1 MKQIK
6 TVIVRE
12 LPFFL
17 SVPALVW
24 QALFY
29 YMPLLFVFILSF
41 KQLVDDAT
49 VWSLYNYRQLLVH
62 SSLHIIMR
70 SLTIA
75 FVTAVIT
82 LCTGYPIAYYL
93 ARKADRIK
101 NLLLYFLV
109 LPFWTNMLIQVYAW
123 FAVLERN
130 GILNNLLM
138 QLGIIN
144 EPLSLL
150 YTEGAIYL
158 VMLYYYVPFMVI
170 PIYTALEK
178 MPQEYLE
185 ASRDLGATRWQTFVH
200 VTLPFSMSGVLTGF
214 FLVFIPAFG
223 EFVIPQLMGGG
234 KYMYVG
240 SLISYYYLTTQN
252 NQLGAAF
259 MCLSSIVLI
268 VASLLIYKI
277 CTYVT
282 WCKGGK

>member
-1 MKQIK
+1 MRKIQSLIA
-6 TVIVRE
+6 RE

-29 YMPLLFVFILSF
+29 YIPLLFVLLMSF
-41 KQLVDDAT
+41 KQTIDTTT
-49 VWSLYNYRQLLVH
+49 VWSLYNYRQLL
-62 SSLHIIMR
+62 SAASLHIIMR
-70 SLTIA
+70 SLVVA

-82 LCTGYPIAYYL
+82 LLTGYPIAYYL
-93 ARKADRIK
+93 ARKAQRFK

-130 GILNNLLM
+130 GIVNKLLM
-138 QLGIIN
+138 YMGIIH
-144 EPLSLL
+144 EPLPLL
-150 YTEGAIYL
+150 YSEFAIYL

-170 PIYTALEK
+170 PLYASLEK
-178 MPQEYLE
+178 MPQEYIE
-185 ASRDLGATRWQTFVH
+185 ASLDLGATRWQTFTH

-252 NQLGAAF
+252 NHAGAAF
-259 MCLSSIVLI
+259 MCLSSLVLI

-277 CTYVT
+277 CTYTT